1 MDYVEYLIDQGAD
14 LESTVIEYGSSNHN
28 NKNKKFI

>member
-1 MDYVEYLIDQGAD
+1 MDYIEYLIDEGAD
-14 LESTVIEYGSSNHN
+14 LESTVIGYGSYNHN